1 MGGIITVIVK
11 FGHKSGQLNVFIT
24 IQRKVNFDGF
34 EAHFRL
40 QKCHGILGNFPQ
52 MEGSL
57 AVEMASTAGT
67 TGWLRGKVKVVPSG
81 DSLVIMGSTKAE
93 IPPEKTITLSSL
105 IAPRLA
111 RRGGID
117 ESFAWESRE
126 YLRKLCIGKDV
137 TFRVDYTVPAIGR
150 EFGSVF
156 LGDKNV
162 SLMVVAGGW
171 AKLHMVCHFLDVTIH
186 NFIVLALRAAMA
198 EAIKKANGVLFSDEV
213 DLYF

>member
-1 MGGIITVIVK
+1 MLT
-11 FGHKSGQLNVFIT
+11 FNFSFI
-24 IQRKVNFDGF
+24 R
-34 EAHFRL
+34 
-40 QKCHGILGNFPQ
+40 
-52 MEGSL
+52 SL

-186 NFIVLALRAAMA
+186 NFIVLALRAAMYA
-198 EAIKKANGVLFSDEV
+198 SLLVIVNEETWQKL
-213 DLYF
+213 